1 MDSDIVT
8 HINNVPLEEVSVHRS
23 NGCFQFVTRFRKIR
37 QSDNNVADNTS
48 SPVSYI
54 GIGRF
59 FTLFQRA
66 RPKEYHPKG
75 PNLRSVYLCKA
86 DIRGENLRNAN
97 LKRANLY
104 KANLCNAILHKA
116 DLRHADLRK
125 ANLYKVDLR
134 KADLSYANLGK
145 ANLQGVKFRKA
156 NLTGANLT
164 DATVAIGLNNWREL
178 LTIKPSPRQLGKA
191 NLRLTLPESWDASLM
206 EWHLNHINNSHGGSL
221 LTLIDSLAHHEQKV
235 KLLLQLMD
243 SLVATDMSIV
253 ALPLLSIIG
262 KSAYSGEQ
270 RLCVWL
276 SRICADFMWEYGD
289 NIIPPLREPVM
300 NALFEHFR
308 RDQTFALQFN
318 SVFIQLISQGIAG
331 EGCLRKEAINIYQSY
346 LNHEKVIPY
355 SSQHTFGD
363 FSGKPDWSD
372 RHAANLILFS
382 GRRNGRVMLLSQ
394 NTLAGMLTPD
404 RANPVWNQ
412 MFVYQGLENLSAG
425 EYQLPALFAEDFR
438 LFLGPLME
446 AERTTG
452 FNKFL
457 NAIPLGDLRT
467 SFESATKHKLCREKL
482 VSLDKQLKL
491 AEIFAP
497 LLEENPQRERFILH
511 EKHYQDVI
519 AAFGISDADR
529 TRQAHTLLCLAAVV
543 ANYTSSAIFGTECE
557 SPLMLRSYAWAM
569 MEKAYQRDAAIFDSQ
584 EQYTDWENHLLG
596 LAGESSSC
604 TASLSEQ
611 MITHAKKRFPVIL
624 ASVMPPAWY

>member
-75 PNLRSVYLCKA
+75 PNLRGVYLCKA

-97 LKRANLY
+97 LKRANLH

-134 KADLSYANLGK
+134 KADLSYANLRK
-145 ANLQGVKFRKA
+145 ANLHGVKLRKA
-156 NLTGANLT
+156 NLTGTNLT
-164 DATVAIGLNNWREL
+164 DATLTIGLDNWWGL
-178 LTIKPSPRQLGKA
+178 LSIKPSPRQLGKA
-191 NLRLTLPESWDASLM
+191 NLRLALPGRWDANLL
-206 EWHLNHINNSHGGSL
+206 ERHLNHLNNTRGGSV
-221 LTLIDSLAHHEQKV
+221 LTLIDSLGHHGQKV

-243 SLVATDMSIV
+243 SLIATDMSIV
-253 ALPLLSIIG
+253 ALSLLSVLG
-262 KSAYSGEQ
+262 KSAYSGEE
-270 RLCVWL
+270 RLCAWL
-276 SRICADFMWEYGD
+276 NRICADFLLQGAD
-289 NIIPPLREPVM
+289 NIMPPLDEPVI
-300 NALFEHFR
+300 NALLEHFR
-308 RDQTFALQFN
+308 RDQALALKFN
-318 SVFIQLISQGIAG
+318 GVFIQVISQGIAG
-331 EGCLRKEAINIYQSY
+331 EGRLREKTIKIYQSY
-346 LNHEKVIPY
+346 LSHEKVILY
-355 SSQHTFGD
+355 SLQHTFGD
-363 FSGKPDWSD
+363 FKGKPDWSD
-372 RHAANLILFS
+372 RHAANLILLS
-382 GRRNGRVMLLSQ
+382 SRSNGRVMLLSQ
-394 NTLAGMLTPD
+394 NTLAGMLAPD
-404 RANPVWNQ
+404 RAKPVWNH
-412 MFVYQGLENLSAG
+412 MYVYQGLENLSEG
-425 EYQLPALFAEDFR
+425 EYQLSALFEEDFH
-438 LFLGPLME
+438 LFLKPFMA
-446 AERTTG
+446 AERAAG
-452 FNKFL
+452 FNKFF

-467 SFESATKHKLCREKL
+467 TFESATKHKLCREKL

-519 AAFGISDADR
+519 AAFGISDADL
-529 TRQAHTLLCLAAVV
+529 TRQAQTLLCLAAVM

-569 MEKAYQRDAAIFDSQ
+569 MEKAYQRDPAIFDSQ
-584 EQYTDWENHLLG
+584 EQYTDWESHLLG

-611 MITHAKKRFPVIL
+611 MITHARKRFPVIL